1 MNRITPF
8 HLQNPEIF
16 TAELLAIFAE
26 SANQEKRIVAAR
38 HKRTPDD
45 SLKELCKDI
54 SLKVALATVANP
66 NTTFEV
72 VVDIWD
78 KMHESAAL
86 SFLWKPE
93 KNLTV
98 SQYAELYEKKG
109 SPFVAQR
116 TYNSEPEK
124 KALTF
129 LLGLKP
135 EETSG
140 VPLEWLVSLYK
151 EIK

>member
-8 HLQNPEIF
+8 HLQNPEVF

-26 SANQEKRIVAAR
+26 SSNQKKRLVAAR
-38 HKRTPDD
+38 HKRTPYD

-54 SLKVALATVANP
+54 SLEVALATVANP
-66 NTTFEV
+66 NTTFDI
-72 VVDIWD
+72 VVDVWVS
-78 KMHESAAL
+78 MPEPAAW

-98 SQYAELYEKKG
+98 SQYAELYAKRD

>member
-1 MNRITPF
+1 MTRITPF
-8 HLQNPEIF
+8 HLQNPEVF
-16 TAELLAIFAE
+16 TSELLAILAE

-38 HKRTPDD
+38 HEHTPDD

-93 KNLTV
+93 KNLTF
-98 SQYAELYEKKG
+98 SQYAELYEKRD
-109 SPFVAQR
+109 SPFVVQR

-124 KALTF
+124 KALIF
-129 LLGLKP
+129 LLGLEP
-135 EETSG
+135 EEISG